1 MNLRLANMDDLQEIK
16 DMFREIVDNMNKNN
30 INIWDEIYPCEF
42 FKEDIEDN
50 RLYIMEDN
58 KEIVSVFVLCDNNAG
73 ENSIIWK
80 DNSGKVLYIDRLGV
94 NVKYLRKGIGSV
106 TLNKAISLAKDKGAK
121 YLRLFVVDTN
131 TSEIE
136 FYEKNRFVRAD
147 GVYDE
152 VIDEELILHEFG
164 YEKLLEECA
173 NN

>member
-1 MNLRLANMDDLQEIK
+1 MNLRLANIDDLQQIK

-58 KEIVSVFVLCDNNAG
+58 KEIVSVFVLCDNNSG

-80 DNSGKVLYIDRLGV
+80 DNSGKALYIDRLGV
-94 NVKYLRKGIGSV
+94 KVKYLRKGIESV

-121 YLRLFVVDTN
+121 YLRLFVVNTN
-131 TSEIE
+131 TSAID
-136 FYEKNRFVRAD
+136 FYEKNGFVRAD

-164 YEKLLEECA
+164 YEKIVE
-173 NN
+173 N

>member
-1 MNLRLANMDDLQEIK
+1 MNLRLANMDDLQQIK

-58 KEIVSVFVLCDNNAG
+58 KEIVSVFVLYDNNAG

-80 DNSGKVLYIDRLGV
+80 DNSGKALYIDRLGV

-106 TLNKAISLAKDKGAK
+106 TLKKAIFLAKDKGAQ

-131 TSEIE
+131 TSAIE
-136 FYEKNRFVRAD
+136 FYEKNGFVRAD

-152 VIDEELILHEFG
+152 LIDEELTLHEFG
-164 YEKLLEECA
+164 YEKLLV
-173 NN
+173 NH